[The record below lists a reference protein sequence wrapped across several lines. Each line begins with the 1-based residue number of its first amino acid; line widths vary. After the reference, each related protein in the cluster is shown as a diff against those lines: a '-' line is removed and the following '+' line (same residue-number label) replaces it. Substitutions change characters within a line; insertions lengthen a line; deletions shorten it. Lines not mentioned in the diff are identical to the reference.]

1 MYKMEISIQEKK
13 KFMCSWTTN
22 GVQLKRSQ
30 AQQKNTARTADVVI
44 YTAKFEQLQLNL
56 TKIKAVDNRLLKSFL

>member
-1 MYKMEISIQEKK
+1 MYKMEISILQEKK

-30 AQQKNTARTADVVI
+30 AQQKNTARADDVVRCYLTFI
-44 YTAKFEQLQLNL
+44 YHEIL
-56 TKIKAVDNRLLKSFL
+56 TISIEFDETKRQRL

>member
-1 MYKMEISIQEKK
+1 MEITIQEKK

-30 AQQKNTARTADVVI
+30 AQQKNTARTVDDVI
-44 YTAKFEQLQLNL
+44 YR
-56 TKIKAVDNRLLKSFL
+56 KIPTISIWRK

>member
-1 MYKMEISIQEKK
+1 MEIYVQEKK

-30 AQQKNTARTADVVI
+30 AQQKKYTAGAADVVRS
-44 YTAKFEQLQLNL
+44 YLFAVKF
-56 TKIKAVDNRLLKSFL
+56 